1 MTDLFVYGTLML
13 DEVWDRLIRHKHQ
26 KLDATVHGFARYTV
40 TGEVYPGLRHKLH
53 GKVHGVLV
61 RGLNKNELNVID
73 RFEGQYYTR
82 KRIVADVDSFG
93 KVSCETYLFK
103 KNYLH
108 LLSTTEWSKD
118 AFLEMQLTLLI
129 K

>member
-1 MTDLFVYGTLML
+1 MTDLFVYGSLML
-13 DEVWDRLIRHKHQ
+13 DEVWDRLIRSKHQ
-26 KLDATVHGFARYTV
+26 KLDATVYDFSRYTV
-40 TGEVYPGLRHKLH
+40 TGEVYPGLRYKLH

-61 RGLNKNELNVID
+61 RGLNQKELKAID
-73 RFEGQYYTR
+73 RFEGHYYTR
-82 KRIVADVDSFG
+82 KRIVADVDGFG